1 MSGWAKAAIA
11 GGVIAA
17 LLAVAL
23 VAAIALGVVS
33 VPHEPLTR
41 VLVIGTA
48 PDENGTA
55 AAAFAY
61 VHDATSGDVIVL
73 DTLEPS
79 SVSGT
84 SANNAFE
91 AFPFGGGR
99 SVAVALSPQTRDPS
113 MPWVVMPAETWTSLM
128 DDAGGAMVEMPERF
142 SSYRA
147 GKLVLLEQGRQSLS
161 GAEAAAVAGSAGVFT
176 SASGAA
182 AVLKGLGAA
191 VSATVGDASV
201 YGELV
206 GQGRAQ
212 SSVPVSELSRLG
224 QP

>member
-17 LLAVAL
+17 LLAAGL

-48 PDENGTA
+48 PDQNGTA

-61 VHDATSGDVIVL
+61 IHDTTSGEVIVL

-79 SVSGT
+79 TVSGT
-84 SANNAFE
+84 SASNAFE
-91 AFPFGGGR
+91 AFPFGGGA
-99 SVAVALSPQTRDPS
+99 SVAVALSPQSGDS
-113 MPWVVMPAETWTSLM
+113 SIPWVVLPAETWISLV
-128 DDAGGAMVEMPERF
+128 DEAGGATVEMPERF

-147 GKLVLLEQGRQSLS
+147 GQLVLLEQGRQSLT
-161 GAEAAAVAGSAGVFT
+161 GAEAAAVAGSAGVLT
-176 SASGAA
+176 SGTGAA

-191 VSATVGDASV
+191 VSATLGDAGV
-201 YGELV
+201 YARLV
-206 GQGRAQ
+206 GQGEAQ
-212 SSVPVSELSRLG
+212 SSVPVAELNRLG

>member
-1 MSGWAKAAIA
+1 MSGWAKAAIV

-48 PDENGTA
+48 PDQNGTA

-61 VHDATSGDVIVL
+61 IHDTTSGEVTVL

-79 SVSGT
+79 TVSGT
-84 SANNAFE
+84 SAANAFE
-91 AFPFGGGR
+91 AFPFGGGA
-99 SVAVALSPQTRDPS
+99 SVAAALSPQSGDPS
-113 MPWVVMPAETWTSLM
+113 LPWVVLPAETWISLV
-128 DDAGGAMVEMPERF
+128 DEAGGATVEMPERF
-142 SSYRA
+142 SSYSA
-147 GKLVLLEQGRQSLS
+147 GKLVLLEQGRQSLT
-161 GAEAAAVAGSAGVFT
+161 GAEAATVAGSAGVFT
-176 SASGAA
+176 SATGAA

-191 VSATVGDASV
+191 VSASLGDVSMYA
-201 YGELV
+201 ELV
-206 GQGRAQ
+206 GQGRAH
-212 SSVPVSELSRLG
+212 SSVPLADLSRLG